1 MTTTATTNYIAH
13 NNGIIYGI
21 GDSHDSA
28 AAAAHDDTGA
38 IDWTTNPAIDWAT
51 NPATDALVALVDTCG
66 GAVRWTLVDGVA
78 CTEDEAA

>member
-1 MTTTATTNYIAH
+1 MTTNVTKNYIAH
-13 NNGIIYGI
+13 HDGIIYGI
-21 GDSHDSA
+21 GDSPDSA

-38 IDWTTNPAIDWAT
+38 IDWATNPAIDWAT
-51 NPATDALVALVDTCG
+51 NPATSALVDLVNDRG

>member
-1 MTTTATTNYIAH
+1 MTTKTYIAH

-28 AAAAHDDTGA
+28 AAAAQANTG
-38 IDWTTNPAIDWAT
+38 AIDWAT
-51 NPATDALVALVDTCG
+51 NPATSALVELVDAHG